1 MKTTLKRAV
10 LWLLCAAL
18 LVSSGG
24 LSAVQARNVPG
35 AAQTES
41 TPQKCVYG
49 KAGETTFVPAGYTYI
64 LEGEEG
70 MIYSRFAPYDMYIAE
85 RTLTESEA
93 EALANLEYGQ
103 EGYIS
108 TEDGTILE
116 TRDFDAKQAAAY
128 SAAVREILGETNLQG
143 GETIS
148 LHTASY
154 RKDTDV
160 RVMITFEDAPVAAID
175 TMEVHLGQTLGAEE
189 QAAMQAIIR
198 RQEAQIQSIRKSL
211 GYDIHVTG
219 QFSLLTNAVSA
230 TVKYGDLAKLNQLP
244 GVKKA
249 FLMPSFSVPE
259 LKTTTVTSGADL
271 LPNMKY
277 VGPSMGANSA
287 WDLGYQGEGMSVAI
301 IDTGLSYE
309 NQVFSIEPKDPNGV
323 AFQKADIAAILA
335 KSNLHA
341 ETLAQDVTVDSVY
354 YSSKIPF
361 GFNYADGLA
370 NFGTDDDTW
379 MGHGTHVAGIVAGNM
394 PEEAKEQLGM
404 DTLGIAPE
412 AQLVV
417 MKVFDQNGACYFD
430 YLIAALED
438 AILLGVDCAN
448 LSLGSPSGPLY
459 VDGITEVYDAAYEA
473 GINVVVSAGNDA
485 FTGYRSNWGGNLV
498 ESSSVSTGTL
508 GMPGTFD
515 SVMTVASMDSDAEL
529 CFSQTCSWYNSDQKL
544 RLYLEY
550 TEYPNVPEGLGF
562 QERLGGASYI
572 YTDSFDQAE
581 DKLVILPFEG
591 GNADH
596 IMEQAVAA
604 KAAGVLIYDPTPDPN
619 IDYSEFFIV
628 DYSLSR
634 FDVPFA
640 GTSLGHVS
648 FMQNYGHAPGD
659 TLRVDAFWNASET
672 AGKMSSFSSWGP
684 TEGLTLKPEITGIG
698 GNVFSAYMGNQF
710 AVMSGTSMSSPAVAA
725 TATLVRQY
733 LKEQGIEESQIPHIV
748 NCLLMSTATP
758 IVDAEHN
765 TYYFVRRQGAGL
777 ANAANAI
784 HSGAY
789 IQVAGTNKAKLELG
803 DDPDRTGVYTATF
816 EVVNFSDSA
825 KTYTL
830 DTTVLGQIAQSG
842 QIVAGEVTYLVYD
855 YAQEL
860 SAGVTYNVENGAVLV
875 PANSKATVSVTITLS
890 DADKAYIEERFP
902 YGSYVEGFIQL
913 HSQTD
918 VSLSVPFLGFYGA
931 FGEGPV
937 LEEGS
942 YESLMGGDLAYTT
955 ADQFHNALWCDV
967 PVYDDPGLDG
977 LYKQKFY
984 LGDTH
989 CVLYNK
995 VPAALCDPDTDGIA
1009 LFRPENA
1016 GISPNGDGY
1025 LDVLQMGLG
1034 LKRNAENIHYTVT
1047 NRETGELLWEQDTG
1061 FVSKTYYSA
1070 SVHGPVYAG
1079 LAEGSGLDLDWLYPV
1094 EHHINEESGY
1104 EWDEYDT
1111 SRCLLDEGTWV
1122 TIQADV
1128 QLEVTDKTQ
1137 GIVNANHTVAF
1148 PLYIDVTSPKSN
1160 GKNCDLLWSETTDNQ
1175 WEIDAGI
1182 VPPENYETNTLA
1194 YVRSSWDEQWFLDY
1208 VMEISLRYVDGR
1220 WFGMAMSGCMLN
1232 YVPGI
1237 NYGFAQMGLGV
1248 TYREE
1253 AKFLMI
1259 GADYA
1264 GNSYAKE
1271 FYLDSRMQD
1280 YVSLEADRRIL
1291 QVGDTLTIQ
1300 DVQDNDFS
1308 TKLEWK
1314 LSNSNV
1320 AEIVATD
1327 DRSCTIR
1334 ALACGKVTVQGGL
1347 GPVPNTVDI
1356 YVTDSTREE
1365 VANRFPDIQGHWAA
1379 EDVITAVQMGLTQ
1392 GTSPHTFSPNQTVTR
1407 AQLVTLLYRLAGAP
1421 AATGN
1426 GGFRDVAEDRY
1437 YAPAVAWAAE
1447 QGIVHGRTAEIFAP
1461 HATATREEMAAL
1473 FYRFAQNQG
1482 MDTSARADLSLYADA
1497 FGIRN
1502 YARDALS
1509 WAVATGL
1516 IQGMTAHTLNPQNTA
1531 TRAQAVTVLIRY
1543 TNL

>member
-70 MIYSRFAPYDMYIAE
+70 MIYSRFAPCDMYIAE

-128 SAAVREILGETNLQG
+128 SAAVREILGETNLRG

-189 QAAMQAIIR
+189 QAARQAVIR

-259 LKTTTVTSGADL
+259 LETTTVTSGADL

-604 KAAGVLIYDPTPDPN
+604 KAAGVLIYDPTPDPS

-628 DYSLSR
+628 DYTLSR

-890 DADKAYIEERFP
+890 DTGKAYIEERFP

-913 HSQTD
+913 YSQTD

-1025 LDVLQMGLG
+1025 LDALQMGLG

-1280 YVSLEADRRIL
+1280 YVNLEADRRIL

-1426 GGFRDVAEDRY
+1426 GGFGDVAEDRY

-1516 IQGMTAHTLNPQNTA
+1516 IQGMTARTLNPQNTA

>member
-1 MKTTLKRAV
+1 MNTTLKRAV
-10 LWLLCAAL
+10 VWLLCAAL
-18 LVSSGG
+18 LVSCGG
-24 LSAVQARNVPG
+24 LSAVQAQNV
-35 AAQTES
+35 ASTTQTEG
-41 TPQKCVYG
+41 TPQKYVYG
-49 KAGETTFVPAGYTYI
+49 KAGETTFVPAGYTYV

-70 MIYSRFAPYDMYIAE
+70 IIYSRFAPCDMYIAE

-93 EALANLEYGQ
+93 EALAKLEYGQ
-103 EGYIS
+103 EGYIAM
-108 TEDGTILE
+108 EDGTILE

-128 SAAVREILGETNLQG
+128 SDAVREILGETNLQG

-160 RVMITFEDAPVAAID
+160 RVMITLEDAPVAAMD
-175 TMEVHLGQTLGAEE
+175 TMEVHLGQALGAEE
-189 QAAMQAIIR
+189 QAAMQAVIR
-198 RQEAQIQSIRKSL
+198 QQEAQVQSICKSL
-211 GYDIHVTG
+211 GYNIHVTG

-259 LKTTTVTSGADL
+259 LEATTVTSGADL
-271 LPNMKY
+271 SPNMKY
-277 VGPSMGANSA
+277 VGPAMGANSA

-394 PEEAKEQLGM
+394 PEAAKEQLDM

-448 LSLGSPSGPLY
+448 LSLGSSSGPLY

-628 DYSLSR
+628 DYTLSR

-648 FMQNYGHAPGD
+648 FMQSYGHTPGNS
-659 TLRVDAFWNASET
+659 LRVDAFWNASET

-733 LKEQGIEESQIPHIV
+733 LKEQGIEEDQIPHMV

-765 TYYFVRRQGAGL
+765 IYYFVRRQGAGL

-995 VPAALCDPDTDGIA
+995 VPAALCDPDA
-1009 LFRPENA
+1009 ESVSLFRPENA

-1025 LDVLQMGLG
+1025 LDALQMGLG

-1280 YVSLEADRRIL
+1280 YVNLEADRRIL